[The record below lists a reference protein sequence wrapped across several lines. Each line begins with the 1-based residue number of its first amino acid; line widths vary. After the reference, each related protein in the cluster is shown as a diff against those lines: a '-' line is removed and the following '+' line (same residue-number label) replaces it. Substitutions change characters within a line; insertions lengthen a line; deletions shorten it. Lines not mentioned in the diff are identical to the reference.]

1 MIDLLKN
8 KVAGAAG
15 ALALLAGGGAAQAHD
30 TALDIAPEVTT
41 AGPALWQVADDDT
54 TIYLFGTVHALPE
67 DIEWYDGRIAGAFDA
82 SDEFVTEID
91 MSQANTAGPATLAR
105 AALPAGTTLRSLMTD
120 ENRAE
125 YEGLLTSLGM
135 PVEAL
140 DTVEPWFAALNLS
153 LLSILQGGYSPDSGV
168 EMTLTGRADDKTHGA
183 LETVEEQIALFDTLP
198 MDAQLTFLDETVDK
212 IPRTAE
218 MLNAMVAEWAKGD
231 ADALAE
237 IMNAEMDDP
246 ALYKRLLTDRNANWA
261 DWIET
266 RMEQPG
272 KVFIAVGAGHLAGKG
287 SVQEQLQAKGI
298 DVTRIE

>member
-15 ALALLAGGGAAQAHD
+15 ALALLAGGGAAQAQD
-30 TALDIAPEVTT
+30 AAQDITPEITT
-41 AGPALWQVADDDT
+41 AGPALWQVADEDT

-91 MSQANTAGPATLAR
+91 MAQAATAGQAIMAQ
-105 AALPAGTTLRSLMTD
+105 AALPEGTTLRSLMTD
-120 ENRAE
+120 EDRSE
-125 YEGLLTSLGM
+125 YEGVLSSMGM

-140 DTVEPWFAALNLS
+140 DTVEPWFAAMNLS
-153 LLSILQGGYSPDSGV
+153 LLPLLQAGYTPDMGV
-168 EMTLTGRADDKTHGA
+168 EMKLTGRSDGKTRGA
-183 LETVEEQIALFDTLP
+183 LETVEQQIALFDTLP
-198 MDAQLTFLDETVDK
+198 MDAQLTFLDETVEAV
-212 IPRTAE
+212 PRAADT
-218 MLNAMVAEWAKGD
+218 LSAMVAEWAKGD

-237 IMNAEMDDP
+237 LMNAEMDDP

-261 DWIET
+261 DWIES

>member
-8 KVAGAAG
+8 KFAGAAG
-15 ALALLAGGGAAQAHD
+15 ALALLAGGGAAQAE
-30 TALDIAPEVTT
+30 DIAPEITT
-41 AGPALWQVADDDT
+41 AGPALWQVADEDT
-54 TIYLFGTVHALPE
+54 TIYLFGTVHALPQ
-67 DIEWYDGRIAGAFDA
+67 DVEWYDGRIAGAFDA

-91 MSQANTAGPATLAR
+91 MAQADAAGQTIMAQ

-120 ENRAE
+120 EDRAE
-125 YEGLLTSLGM
+125 YEGVLTSMGM

-140 DTVEPWFAALNLS
+140 DTVEPWFAAMNLS
-153 LLSILQGGYSPDSGV
+153 LLPLLQAGYTPDMGV
-168 EMTLTGRADDKTHGA
+168 EMKLTGRADGKTRGA
-183 LETVEEQIALFDTLP
+183 LETVEQQIALFDTLP
-198 MDAQLTFLDETVDK
+198 MDAQLTFLDETVEAV
-212 IPRTAE
+212 PRAADT
-218 MLNAMVAEWAKGD
+218 LSAMVAEWAKGD
-231 ADALAE
+231 ADVLAE
-237 IMNAEMDDP
+237 LMNAEMDDP

-266 RMEQPG
+266 RMAQPG

>member
-8 KVAGAAG
+8 KFAGAAG
-15 ALALLAGGGAAQAHD
+15 ALALLAGGGAAQAQD
-30 TALDIAPEVTT
+30 TAQDIAPEITT
-41 AGPALWQVADDDT
+41 AGPALWQVADEDT
-54 TIYLFGTVHALPE
+54 TIYLFGTVHALPQ
-67 DIEWYDGRIAGAFDA
+67 DVEWYDGRIAGAFDA

-91 MSQANTAGPATLAR
+91 MAQADAAGQTIMAQ

-120 ENRAE
+120 EDRAE
-125 YEGLLTSLGM
+125 YEGVLTSMGM

-140 DTVEPWFAALNLS
+140 DTVEPWFAAMNLS
-153 LLSILQGGYSPDSGV
+153 LLPLLQAGYTPDMGV
-168 EMTLTGRADDKTHGA
+168 EMKLTGRSDGKTRGA
-183 LETVEEQIALFDTLP
+183 LETVEQQIALFDTLP
-198 MDAQLTFLDETVDK
+198 MDAQLTFLDETVEAV
-212 IPRTAE
+212 PRAADT
-218 MLNAMVAEWAKGD
+218 LSAMVAEWAKGD

-237 IMNAEMDDP
+237 LMNAEMDDP